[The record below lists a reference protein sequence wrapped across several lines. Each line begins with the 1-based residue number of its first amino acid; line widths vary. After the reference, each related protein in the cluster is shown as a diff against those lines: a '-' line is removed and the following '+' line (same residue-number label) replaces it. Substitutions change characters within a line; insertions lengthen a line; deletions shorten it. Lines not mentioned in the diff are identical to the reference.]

1 MSRHNRQGR
10 GVDQRG
16 FRYSISYQPDWLD
29 RVRVTRRL
37 ASGRQS
43 TKTLFRNPSR
53 HPEAAP
59 GDLIRTTIES
69 AEQDLHVEVALRVEP
84 GQVGEVVV
92 AWRANEGLEP
102 AMDRVILT
110 LHSFRPGSFSDPEA
124 GRSL

>member
-16 FRYSISYQPDWLD
+16 YHYDISYQPDWLD
-29 RVRVTRRL
+29 RIRVTRRL

-43 TKTLFRNPSR
+43 TKTLFRNPAR
-53 HPEAAP
+53 TPQAQA

-84 GQVGEVVV
+84 
-92 AWRANEGLEP
+92 
-102 AMDRVILT
+102 D
-110 LHSFRPGSFSDPEA
+110 
-124 GRSL
+124 

>member
-16 FRYSISYQPDWLD
+16 YHYAISYQPDWLD
-29 RVRVTRRL
+29 RIRVTRRL

-43 TKTLFRNPSR
+43 TKTLFRNPAR
-53 HPEAAP
+53 TPQAQA

-84 GQVGEVVV
+84 DQVGEVVV
-92 AWRANEGLEP
+92 TWRANGGPEP
-102 AMDRVILT
+102 AMDRVVLT
-110 LHSFRPGSFSDPEA
+110 LHSFRPGAFSNSEA
-124 GRSL
+124 DRSL

>member
-29 RVRVTRRL
+29 RIRVTRRL

-53 HPEAAP
+53 EPQAP
-59 GDLIRTTIES
+59 AGELIRTTIES
-69 AEQDLHVEVALRVEP
+69 AEQDLQIEVALRVEP
-84 GQVGEVVV
+84 DQVGEVVV
-92 AWRANEGLEP
+92 AWRANGGPEP
-102 AMDRVILT
+102 AMDRVVLT
-110 LHSFRPGSFSDPEA
+110 LHSFRPGFSATCGMIPD
-124 GRSL
+124 G

>member
-1 MSRHNRQGR
+1 MSRHNRQGH

-53 HPEAAP
+53 HPETTT

-84 GQVGEVVV
+84 DQVGEVVV
-92 AWRANEGLEP
+92 AWRANGGLEP

-110 LHSFRPGSFSDPEA
+110 LHSFRPGSFSDPGA